1 MLSPSPRPAVGGGSD
16 LSLLEAARRR
26 IAETAAL
33 LVGRR
38 AAPWLILAPTAFV
51 LVSDWLRRGG
61 RLVALSGWQ
70 RWTYLGAVLES
81 ALVWGVLLLA
91 AAGKGAAAWFCRVL
105 FLVSFVLSCGG
116 QGYFFQQYNT
126 YLTVDVS
133 VFAGRF
139 VGSVLGQLAADL
151 PNYVGVSWLPALF
164 AVAVLASG
172 PHALHVPEHLTRRA
186 CLFGPL
192 LALGACFVPTHYRGA
207 QASTPDVLYLHAAGG
222 LLRAQLGWSAD
233 GHAERPMHRRPLQVP
248 ELRSRTPLRRNVLLV
263 ILESARADSV
273 CVDYDPGCRLTP
285 ASNALLPTRIPLRQM
300 RALDSST
307 AISLAVLWTGIG
319 PHESREALHT
329 WPSLFEYARAAGW
342 HSAYW
347 TSQNLLF
354 GNSRLWVEGLPVD
367 SHFSAT
373 DLDPGSDLDLGAPE
387 HLLAERATAELRNL
401 EEPFLAVV
409 QLSNGHAPYL
419 VDAELP
425 QPFQPASTSK
435 APEDTAQLFNH
446 YRNALHQQDL
456 HLARL
461 LRALRDT
468 PAGAR
473 TVIVYTSD
481 HGEAFREHSQSGHTF
496 SVFDEEIRVP
506 TWIDAPPGTLT
517 ELERDNLLL
526 KRDAFTFHP
535 DLTAT
540 LLDLIGVWNEPGVRS
555 FRQRMLGT
563 SLLEAEPNRRALP
576 LTNCAGVWSCA
587 YENWGYMQEGHK
599 LLARAWDPEWQC
611 FDLRADPEERRNL
624 GPQGCGDLHRLAE
637 ETFLRLPGPK
647 DADPRR

>member
-1 MLSPSPRPAVGGGSD
+1 MLSPSPGPAVEGGSD
-16 LSLLEAARRR
+16 VLTQLQLAPRGRLGALTRLL
-26 IAETAAL
+26 
-33 LVGRR
+33 GRR
-38 AAPWLILAPTAFV
+38 AAGWLLVAPTGFV
-51 LVSDWLRRGG
+51 LLADLARRGE
-61 RLVALSGWQ
+61 RVVDFAGWH
-70 RWTYLGAVLES
+70 RWTYLGAVVES
-81 ALVWGVLLLA
+81 VLVWGVLLLG
-91 AAGKGAAAWFCRVL
+91 AAGKGAGAWLCRAL
-105 FLVSFVLSCGG
+105 FAVSFVLSSGG

-126 YLTVDVS
+126 YLSVDVS
-133 VFAGRF
+133 VFAGRY

-164 AVAVLASG
+164 AVALLVGAPRVLAT
-172 PHALHVPEHLTRRA
+172 PAALQRKARFA
-186 CLFGPL
+186 GPL
-192 LALGACFVPTHYRGA
+192 LLIAACFVPTHYRHA

-222 LLRAQLGWSAD
+222 LLRARLGWSAEAA
-233 GHAERPMHRRPLQVP
+233 AERPMHRRPRDVP
-248 ELRSRTPLRRNVLLV
+248 ALTSQPPLPRNVLLV
-263 ILESARADSV
+263 ILESARADAV
-273 CVDYDPGCRLTP
+273 CVDYDPDCRFTP
-285 ASNALLPTRIPLRQM
+285 ASNALLPERIPLRQM

-319 PHESREALHT
+319 PHESREVLHT

-342 HSAYW
+342 HSAFW

-354 GNSRLWVEGLPVD
+354 GNSRLWVEGLPVQ

-373 DLDPGSDLDLGAPE
+373 DLDPESDLDLGAPE
-387 HLLAERATAELRNL
+387 QLLAERAVAELPKLR
-401 EEPFLAVV
+401 EPFLAVV

-419 VDAELP
+419 VDPALP

-435 APEDTAQLFNH
+435 APEDTAQLLNH

-461 LRALRDT
+461 LRAVRST
-468 PAGAR
+468 PQGRR
-473 TVIVYTSD
+473 TVVLYTSD

-496 SVFDEEIRVP
+496 SVFDEEIKVP
-506 TWIDAPPGTLT
+506 AWIDAPPGTLT
-517 ELERDNLLL
+517 ELERRHLLL

-540 LLDLIGVWNEPGVRS
+540 VLDLMGVWDDPGIGG
-555 FRQRMLGT
+555 FRERFVGT
-563 SLLEAEPNRRALP
+563 SLLRPEPNRRAVP

-587 YENWGYMQEGHK
+587 YENWGYMREGKK

-611 FDLRADPEERRNL
+611 FDLRTDPAERRDL
-624 GPQGCGDLHRLAE
+624 GPAGCGDLRQRAE

-647 DADPRR
+647 DGRRP